1 MTRETVFSNARIVLG
16 DRVMHGTVQVRDGRI
31 AALATGGTML
41 PGAIDL
47 EGDFLLPGL
56 VELHT
61 DNLEKHFSPRPG
73 VQWPSQPAAHSH
85 DAQIASAGITTTLDA
100 IAIGDL
106 HARPERAERL
116 AEAVRAIERG
126 VEDGTLRAEHHL
138 HLRCEICCAD
148 VIEMLD
154 GFAAHP
160 LVKLVSLMDHT
171 PGQRQFVNIDKFRT
185 YYMGRYGYSAAEM
198 DDFIERRTADQR
210 RYGEAHRAAIVGICR
225 ERGHTIASHDDATRA
240 HVEEAAASGAVISE
254 FPTTI
259 EAAAASHEHGLAVLM
274 GAPNLVLG
282 GSHSGN
288 VSAMRLASEGLLD
301 ILSSDYVPSSLLQ
314 GVFLLHREGMN
325 LPDAVAKA
333 SRNPARMVGLDD
345 RGEIAEGKRADL
357 LRVRET
363 PHGPIVRTVWR
374 EGQRII

>member
-1 MTRETVFSNARIVLG
+1 MSSETVFSNARIVLS
-16 DRVMHGTVQVRDGRI
+16 DEVVHGTVHLRDGRI
-31 AALATGGTML
+31 ASLASGSSSV

-106 HARPERAERL
+106 HGRAERAERL
-116 AEAVRAIERG
+116 AEAVAAIERG
-126 VEDGTLRAEHHL
+126 VEDGSLRAEHHL
-138 HLRCEICCAD
+138 HLRCEVCCAD

-154 GFAAHP
+154 GFARHP

-198 DDFIERRTADQR
+198 DDFIDRRTADQR
-210 RYGEAHRAAIVGICR
+210 TYGESHRAAIVEICR
-225 ERGHTIASHDDATRA
+225 EQRHVIASHDDATRA
-240 HVEEAAASGAVISE
+240 HVEEAAACGAVISE
-254 FPTTI
+254 FPTTM
-259 EAAAASHEHGLAVLM
+259 EAAAASREHGLAVLM

-288 VSAMRLASEGLLD
+288 VSAMQLAAEGVLD

-314 GVFLLHREGMN
+314 GVFLLHGEGMR

-363 PHGPIVRTVWR
+363 SKGPIVRTVWR
-374 EGQRII
+374 AGQRII